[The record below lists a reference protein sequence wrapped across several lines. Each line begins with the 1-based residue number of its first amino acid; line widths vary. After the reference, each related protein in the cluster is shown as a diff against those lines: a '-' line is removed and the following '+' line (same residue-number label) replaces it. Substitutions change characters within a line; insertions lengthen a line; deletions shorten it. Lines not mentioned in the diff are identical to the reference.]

1 MKIKA
6 RECQKKK
13 IKTYK
18 LTRDESYKLGTRIAT
33 KPKKIKQLS
42 LPGFNKDG
50 KLGIN
55 WNPHEIFT
63 LNNAFDFCLTGFRLC

>member
-1 MKIKA
+1 MKIKV
-6 RECQKKK
+6 RECQKKI

-18 LTRDESYKLGTRIAT
+18 LTRDESYKLATRIAT

-50 KLGIN
+50 SL
-55 WNPHEIFT
+55 
-63 LNNAFDFCLTGFRLC
+63 A